1 MIFLHKFNLKNL
13 NIPSRISNKS
23 RPFAMS
29 LNRHVCPLSLALF
42 YEHEGKFPCRIRDER
57 KTAKKKNFNAKQE
70 GIWRAKKREI
80 TSTFGYGTL
89 EGSGRKKLTWI
100 HFEVYVVELHQLDPR
115 KLTHDPPS
123 TAPNQRIDQRSM
135 PFLTEFHF
143 FTLNFEIFTRNLPK
157 MFFKTFFCSLNFFS
171 SLLNTPEILTD
182 TFEVLVVLCRYFCVF
197 FYFSGKNSSFFASL
211 FQGF

>member
-1 MIFLHKFNLKNL
+1 MF
-13 NIPSRISNKS
+13 
-23 RPFAMS
+23 
-29 LNRHVCPLSLALF
+29 VLSLSHYSTSMKVNF
-42 YEHEGKFPCRIRDER
+42 HVVYGTRGRQQ
-57 KTAKKKNFNAKQE
+57 KKMNFNAKQE

-157 MFFKTFFCSLNFFS
+157 MFLKLFFLLSQFFFFS
-171 SLLNTPEILTD
+171 SKH
-182 TFEVLVVLCRYFCVF
+182 
-197 FYFSGKNSSFFASL
+197 SGNSH
-211 FQGF
+211 GHI

>member
-1 MIFLHKFNLKNL
+1 M
-13 NIPSRISNKS
+13 PNKKE
-23 RPFAMS
+23 FGA
-29 LNRHVCPLSLALF
+29 
-42 YEHEGKFPCRIRDER
+42 
-57 KTAKKKNFNAKQE
+57 Q
-70 GIWRAKKREI
+70 KKREI

-157 MFFKTFFCSLNFFS
+157 MFFKTFFFALSIFF
-171 SLLNTPEILTD
+171 LL
-182 TFEVLVVLCRYFCVF
+182 F
-197 FYFSGKNSSFFASL
+197 
-211 FQGF
+211 